1 MNKKMTKNQCLEEVR
16 MLAKRIEESG
26 GDDDASRLL
35 DEFHNDRDA
44 DLFHEIGRLTRDLHD
59 SLNGFRLDARVVS
72 IAEKD
77 IPDARDRLNHVIS
90 MTEQA
95 ARRTLSAIEE
105 TMPMSNRLGESATSL
120 KGEWTR
126 FTRRELTPDEFRMLA
141 RRIEEFLAAIT
152 ADASCI
158 HSNLM
163 EILMAQEYQD
173 ITGQIIHRVIRLVQ
187 EVEDS
192 LVGLIRVSRQR
203 IIPVDRAKES
213 ATVLEGPQIRPSE
226 RPDVVANQD
235 EVDSLL
241 SSLGF

>member
-1 MNKKMTKNQCLEEVR
+1 MNKRLTKQQCLEEVR
-16 MLAKRIEESG
+16 ALARRLEESG
-26 GDDDASRLL
+26 EDDASRLL
-35 DEFHNDRDA
+35 DEFHNSRDM

-59 SLNGFRLDARVVS
+59 TINGFHIDARVAA
-72 IAEKD
+72 IAETD
-77 IPDARDRLNHVIS
+77 IPDARERLNYVVS

-95 ARRTLSAIEE
+95 AKRTLNAIEE
-105 TMPMSNRLGESATSL
+105 TMPMSKRLGESAMNL
-120 KGEWTR
+120 KGEWSR
-126 FTRRELTPDEFRMLA
+126 FTRRELTPDEFRTLA
-141 RRIEEFLAAIT
+141 RHIEEFLEVIT
-152 ADASCI
+152 TDASRV

-192 LVGLIRVSRQR
+192 LVGIIRVSRQR
-203 IIPVDRAKES
+203 VIPATSAKEDGS
-213 ATVLEGPQIRPSE
+213 VLEGPQIKASGRS
-226 RPDVVANQD
+226 DVVANQD

>member
-1 MNKKMTKNQCLEEVR
+1 MNRKLTKQQCLDEMRTLVR
-16 MLAKRIEESG
+16 RIEES
-26 GDDDASRLL
+26 DDNNACRLL
-35 DEFHNDRDA
+35 DEFHHNWDA

-59 SLNGFRLDARVVS
+59 TLNNFHLDSRVAA

-77 IPDARDRLNHVIS
+77 IPDARERLNYVIS

-95 ARRTLSAIEE
+95 ARRTLSATEE
-105 TMPMSNRLGESATSL
+105 IMPVSNRLGQSAASL
-120 KGEWTR
+120 KSEWVR
-126 FTRRELTPDEFRMLA
+126 FTRRELTPEEFRGLA
-141 RRIEEFLAAIT
+141 RCIEEFLMVIT
-152 ADASCI
+152 SDASHI
-158 HSNLM
+158 HSSLI

-203 IIPVDRAKES
+203 ILPAESGKEVET
-213 ATVLEGPQIRPSE
+213 ALEGPQIRPVD

>member
-1 MNKKMTKNQCLEEVR
+1 MNQRMTKQQCLEEVR
-16 MLAKRIEESG
+16 VLAKRIEESSE
-26 GDDDASRLL
+26 DDASRLM
-35 DEFHNDRDA
+35 DEFHNSRDL

-59 SLNGFRLDARVVS
+59 AISGFHIDARIVA
-72 IAEKD
+72 IAETG
-77 IPDARDRLNHVIS
+77 IPDARERLNYVIS

-95 ARRTLSAIEE
+95 AKRTLNAIEE
-105 TMPMSNRLGESATSL
+105 TMPMSKRLGESAVSL
-120 KGEWTR
+120 KGEWSR
-126 FTRRELTPDEFRMLA
+126 FTRRELTPDEFRTLA
-141 RRIEEFLAAIT
+141 RRIEEFLETIT
-152 ADASCI
+152 EDATRV

-173 ITGQIIHRVIRLVQ
+173 ITGQIIHRVIRLVR

-203 IIPVDRAKES
+203 IIPAEPSKES
-213 ATVLEGPQIRPSE
+213 GSALEGPQIGTAGRS
-226 RPDVVANQD
+226 DVVANQD